1 MCYPDPR
8 ESHWAV
14 THRRLFAGLAF
25 ELDGHGCISN
35 YNKSIEYYPGE
46 RRAIFGVD
54 DGFAPAVATF
64 ATDFEIE
71 YRKTYKIL
79 RNLLSHDVYVL
90 RQCGTPAELQDLPAY
105 AVGATVFEVPVSSW
119 STGGTI
125 AVSYLEELGLGPQ
138 AAIVDPTWV
147 TSPCVQK
154 LVGCGV
160 TASWD
165 QAGG

>member
-1 MCYPDPR
+1 MSRPSLASSALPASRVTRARLRAASASRGSPR
-8 ESHWAV
+8 A
-14 THRRLFAGLAF
+14 RAGGWDASLAIALAF
-25 ELDGHGCISN
+25 ARVL
-35 YNKSIEYYPGE
+35 SIA
-46 RRAIFGVD
+46 RS
-54 DGFAPAVATF
+54 ATF

-105 AVGATVFEVPVSSW
+105 AVGATVIEVPVSSW

>member
-1 MCYPDPR
+1 MAASPKLAPGHWQAVPAEEVHYVCYPDPR

-46 RRAIFGVD
+46 RRAIFGVV

-105 AVGATVFEVPVSSW
+105 AVGATVRDS
-119 STGGTI
+119 GH
-125 AVSYLEELGLGPQ
+125 AV
-138 AAIVDPTWV
+138 ARA
-147 TSPCVQK
+147 
-154 LVGCGV
+154 
-160 TASWD
+160 
-165 QAGG
+165 

>member
-1 MCYPDPR
+1 MLD
-8 ESHWAV
+8 SHWAR
-14 THRRLFAGLAF
+14 RRLFAGLAF

-46 RRAIFGVD
+46 RRAIFGVV

-147 TSPCVQK
+147 SSPCVQK